1 MQETMPSIESSIQ
14 QQLDIN
20 KLKNLL
26 FENATQIMNIDSIF
40 LAALE
45 EYLNYDVSKKAED
58 VSSELVSFTT
68 NEFVKRLYSINPY
81 LRVSKVQIENLKQ
94 IYRETWQ
101 MMKKTKSI
109 KETLNEFHYP
119 QLSQWLATL
128 YPEKFRDVLKLSSS
142 VGNVTYG
149 EYSAELQVELLGI
162 DIAHVKQPILDIGCG
177 GQANLV
183 TYFRSRGIEA
193 YGIDRHLEIRKPYL
207 DQVDWFDYHF
217 EPDQWGTIV
226 AHMSFTNHLNYAYLN
241 DISQLE
247 HYLLKMKEILESLF
261 ISGSFHYAPS
271 LPFIEDK
278 LSTEIYRVQ
287 SEPKF
292 GEMPVSIIIRT
303 E

>member
-1 MQETMPSIESSIQ
+1 MQETMPSIESSIK

-20 KLKNLL
+20 KSKNLL
-26 FENATQIMNIDSIF
+26 FENATQIMNIDSSF

-45 EYLNYDVSKKAED
+45 DYLNYDVSKKAED

-81 LRVSKVQIENLKQ
+81 LRVSKVQIENLNQ

-101 MMKKTKSI
+101 MMRKTKSI
-109 KETLNEFHYP
+109 KATLNEFHYP

-128 YPEKFRDVLKLSSS
+128 YPVKFQKVLKLSSS

-149 EYSAELQVELLGI
+149 EYSAELQVKLLGI
-162 DIAHVKQPILDIGCG
+162 DTSYVNQPILDFGCG

-193 YGIDRHLEIRKPYL
+193 YGIDRHLEIQKPYL

-217 EPDQWGTIV
+217 KPGQWGTIV

-247 HYLLKMKEILESLF
+247 HYLLKMKEILESLL

-292 GEMPVSIIIRT
+292 GDMLVSIIIRT